1 MISVSILGLGYI
13 GLPTALLVSTKSGYR
28 VTGIDINEQRL
39 DLIQSGDLT
48 LDEND
53 LQEVYL
59 SALTQKSIAFD
70 SKLNSS
76 DIYVVAVPTPIN
88 ENKSADLS
96 YVIDAIKNITS
107 VLKSGQLIILESTSP
122 IGTSSKMI
130 EIIRTNRPD
139 LFTDDVPDFHFTYCP
154 ERVLPGNTIFELIN
168 NDRVIGSNS
177 KKGFSIAYSF
187 YSSFVIGNLVST
199 TLETAEA
206 SKLMENSF
214 RDLNIAFANEIMR
227 FSMELGIDYKELI
240 TITNLHPRVNILNP
254 GPGVGGHCL
263 AVDPWFLIESSKDNT
278 QLIQAARRIN
288 DSQPHFIFNKYLEE
302 IKGARQILFLGISY
316 KKNSSDLRESPAL
329 DILKMII
336 DLNLD
341 NIFFYDPYITNL
353 PRSEASL
360 QQYQINDFTSIT
372 PDFIIKAVDHDVFKN
387 ENFTNLI
394 NLSGGKFLELQ

>member
-13 GLPTALLVSTKSGYR
+13 GLPTALLVSTKSEFR

-39 DLIQSGDLT
+39 NLIQSGDLT

-88 ENKSADLS
+88 ENNSADLS
-96 YVIDAIKNITS
+96 YVTDAIKNITS

-130 EIIRTNRPD
+130 EIIRTIRTD
-139 LFTDDVPDFHFTYCP
+139 LFIDDVPDFHFTYCP
-154 ERVLPGNTIFELIN
+154 ERVLPGNTLFELIN

-177 KKGFSIAYSF
+177 KKGFSIAHSF

-199 TLETAEA
+199 NLETAEA

-240 TITNLHPRVNILNP
+240 KITNLHPRVNILNP

-288 DSQPHFIFNKYLEE
+288 DSQPYFIFNKYLQE
-302 IKGARQILFLGISY
+302 IKDAKQILFLGISY

-341 NIFFYDPYITNL
+341 NIFFYDPYIRNL
-353 PRSEASL
+353 PHSEASL
-360 QQYQINDFTSIT
+360 QQYQINDFKSIT
-372 PDFIIKAVDHDVFKN
+372 PDLIIKAVDHDVFKN